1 VACRR
6 RRRHRHLRRPRDR
19 HRDRRR
25 RADTLRGIE
34 DLNGT
39 RFADRIHGSHGANVL
54 GGSAGDDYLF
64 GNGGADR
71 LYGDLGNDQLYGD
84 TSSVSGGGTDRLY
97 GGDGDDGLRGMAGAD
112 RLEGYTGA
120 DVLMGGLGND
130 VLVGGAD
137 ADRFQFNYFVDPEDE
152 ADAAI
157 NGDDAGG
164 RDIVADFVKGQDD
177 LFLGIDSGDG
187 LRLNSFSDFD
197 SNHNGVLDDADT
209 YVRIESATYGG
220 VAKQSTVIDWNPV
233 TPTGG
238 EESAVVYGVTG
249 LTANDFFD
257 G

>member
-1 VACRR
+1 VAVAAADGTGIFAD
-6 RRRHRHLRRPRDR
+6 L
-19 HRDRRR
+19 
-25 RADTLRGIE
+25 AAGTVTGVAGQDTLRGIE

-97 GGDGDDGLRGMAGAD
+97 GGDGADGLYGRAGAD
-112 RLEGYTGA
+112 RLEGYTGD
-120 DVLMGGLGND
+120 DVLAGGLGND
-130 VLVGGAD
+130 VLVGGAG
-137 ADRFQFNYFVDPEDE
+137 ADRFSFRYFVDPEDE

-157 NGDDAGG
+157 DGDDAGG

-177 LFLGIDSGDG
+177 MHVSISSGDA
-187 LRLNSFSDFD
+187 RLTSFSDLD
-197 SNHNGVLDDADT
+197 SNGNGVLDDADA
-209 YVRIESATYGG
+209 YVRVESATYGG
-220 VAKQSTVIDWNPV
+220 VAKPSTVIDWSPV
-233 TPTGG
+233 TLEGG
-238 EESAVVYGVTG
+238 AESAVVYGVTG